1 MLIHLRLTELLY
13 LNTNIPV
20 NSRVKDRAN
29 LRRGLYFCVLYVDIK
44 NDNYSEPQKY
54 EVRISINKGCRD
66 GIYAGHGAG
75 NMQIEN
81 LINKSTDTKNTDTK
95 TINDMTAGMRVSDYI
110 KTDSSDNMSKK
121 AAVVGSSNSVDMS
134 DTIYARPQAKNEAGN
149 NDGTDM
155 AENLL
160 NDMNQTSENRRN
172 DMIVTASTTTSDDYK
187 AAKDDGYDVIVT
199 ETDKIK
205 AVLAKAGVDISIYG
219 DDLSKEQLTDITGSQ
234 TEAAMLVNQM
244 KAYDIPAT
252 DDNIKAGTD
261 AIDRA
266 KSLTNISNETK
277 AYLVRN
283 NMNPT
288 VSNVYKATY
297 SSSQVQN
304 YKQKVGI
311 TDNVKQLYDDNQY
324 GDKGAESQ
332 GKISDELFEE
342 LKPQLKQILEEVHI
356 DSSDENLNQCR
367 WLIDEDI
374 AVTPDNVLLANQ
386 IDGITAAGENVSSD
400 FYARAVTEALAM
412 GKKAADAT
420 MSQDGLTFDMAKKA
434 CDVLGE
440 ATADDIVTLESDNI
454 PVTIENLSKLI
465 AARGKDSAASQVS
478 ANKAA
483 DNQITDSREAR
494 LVTAQRKLEEAR
506 LSMTAEAN
514 LSLIKKGVSIDTEP
528 IERVVELLKQQENK
542 YYGALFGDSSV
553 EASDDRVRMYN
564 NVCDIFNQM
573 KQQPAYVLTLESADD
588 TVYELYTAG
597 KAMKQ
602 SLEAAAS
609 GYETL
614 MTSPRA
620 DMGDSISKAFQNV
633 DDILKEL
640 QIDTSESNRRAVRIL
655 AYNSTDI
662 TEDNIKQIKSV
673 DEQVQRAFSD
683 MTPAVTI
690 EMIKRGIS
698 PLDMSMSDISDTA
711 RRIKSE
717 NPDER
722 DEKFSEFL
730 WKLEKKNEIS
740 EEERDSYI
748 GIYRLISQVEQSD
761 GAVIGSL
768 VNQGADITMKN
779 LLTAVRV
786 RGKSAMD
793 YKVDDTFAGVDSV
806 SSGIK
811 IDSQIESAYH
821 TNCLRD
827 VLDTLSPEK
836 MEFVQY
842 DSWLDMT
849 PEQLRQAVYE
859 ADDDNALS
867 EQYATEQLRQFNQA
881 VSAPENVYAFL
892 EKYDVKTTA
901 VNLMAASRLMKNPS
915 ETVRNLWERG
925 DSATAR
931 ALLDE
936 TLRRFSESVKNPK
949 ELAQAQE
956 TLADT
961 AEHVMDSMIIEDRH
975 TGSIDLRQMKLLCS
989 QLRIASNMSRQENYI
1004 VPIETAD
1011 GVTGMKL
1018 RIVRGEDKKGLV
1030 DIFLE
1035 DKKCGRVAAY
1045 FEAKENSVSAMI
1057 VTDDEQTKK
1066 LFEDNI
1072 TMFEA
1077 GISDGEQRVR
1087 IDVALEHDIS
1097 AKESKM
1103 SDMKSNTESDN
1114 ETKKQLDGSESV
1126 QTTRLYHIAEQFIV
1140 NVQRVIAQDS
1150 L

>member
-1 MLIHLRLTELLY
+1 
-13 LNTNIPV
+13 
-20 NSRVKDRAN
+20 
-29 LRRGLYFCVLYVDIK
+29 
-44 NDNYSEPQKY
+44 
-54 EVRISINKGCRD
+54 
-66 GIYAGHGAG
+66 
-75 NMQIEN
+75 MQIEN

-219 DDLSKEQLTDITGSQ
+219 DDLSREQLTDITGSQ

-266 KSLTNISNETK
+266 KSITNISNETK

-311 TDNVKQLYDDNQY
+311 TDNVKQLY
-324 GDKGAESQ
+324 
-332 GKISDELFEE
+332 EE
-342 LKPQLKQILEEVHI
+342 LKPQLKQILEEAHI

-420 MSQDGLTFDMAKKA
+420 MSQDGLTFDMAREV
-434 CDVLGE
+434 CDVLSE
-440 ATADDIVTLESDNI
+440 ATAEDIVTLESDNM

-465 AARGKDSAASQVS
+465 AARGKDGAASQAS
-478 ANKAA
+478 ANKAL

-542 YYGALFGDSSV
+542 YYGALFGESSV

-573 KQQPAYVLTLESADD
+573 KQQPAYVLTLESSDD

-602 SLEAAAS
+602 SLEAAS

-640 QIDTSESNRRAVRIL
+640 QIETSESNRRAVRIL
-655 AYNSTDI
+655 AYNSTNI
-662 TEDNIKQIKSV
+662 TEENIKQIKSI

-683 MTPAVTI
+683 MTPAVTL

-711 RRIKSE
+711 RQIKSE
-717 NPDER
+717 NHDER

-806 SSGIK
+806 SRGIK
-811 IDSQIESAYH
+811 IDSQIESAYQA
-821 TNCLRD
+821 NCLRD

-836 MEFVQY
+836 MEFVQD
-842 DSWLDMT
+842 DSWLEMT

-859 ADDDNALS
+859 ADEDNTLS

-881 VSAPENVYAFL
+881 VSVPENVYAFL

-915 ETVRNLWERG
+915 EAVRNLWERG

-961 AEHVMDSMIIEDRH
+961 AEHVMDSMIIEDRR
-975 TGSIDLRQMKLLCS
+975 TGSLDIRQMKLLCS

-1057 VTDDEQTKK
+1057 VTDEEQTKK

-1114 ETKKQLDGSESV
+1114 ETKKQLDGGESV

>member
-1 MLIHLRLTELLY
+1 MSIYNKKITIQNNPLT
-13 LNTNIPV
+13 
-20 NSRVKDRAN
+20 
-29 LRRGLYFCVLYVDIK
+29 
-44 NDNYSEPQKY
+44 Y
-54 EVRISINKGCRD
+54 EKKISINKGCRD

-219 DDLSKEQLTDITGSQ
+219 DDLSREQLTDITGSQ

-266 KSLTNISNETK
+266 KSITNISNETK

-311 TDNVKQLYDDNQY
+311 TDNVKQLY
-324 GDKGAESQ
+324 
-332 GKISDELFEE
+332 EE
-342 LKPQLKQILEEVHI
+342 LKPQLKQILEEAHI

-420 MSQDGLTFDMAKKA
+420 MSQDGLTFDMAREV
-434 CDVLGE
+434 CDVLSE
-440 ATADDIVTLESDNI
+440 ATAEDIVTLESDNM

-465 AARGKDSAASQVS
+465 AARGKDGAASQAS
-478 ANKAA
+478 ANKAL

-542 YYGALFGDSSV
+542 YYGALFGESSV

-573 KQQPAYVLTLESADD
+573 KQQPAYVLTLESSDD

-602 SLEAAAS
+602 SLEAAS

-640 QIDTSESNRRAVRIL
+640 QIETSESNRRAVRIL
-655 AYNSTDI
+655 AYNSTNI
-662 TEDNIKQIKSV
+662 TEENIKQIKSI

-683 MTPAVTI
+683 MTPAVTL

-711 RRIKSE
+711 RQIKSE
-717 NPDER
+717 NHDER

-859 ADDDNALS
+859 ADEDNALS

-881 VSAPENVYAFL
+881 VSVPENVYAFL

-915 ETVRNLWERG
+915 EAVRNLWERG

-975 TGSIDLRQMKLLCS
+975 IGSIDLRQMKLLCS

-1018 RIVRGEDKKGLV
+1018 SIVRGEDKKGMV

>member
-1 MLIHLRLTELLY
+1 
-13 LNTNIPV
+13 
-20 NSRVKDRAN
+20 
-29 LRRGLYFCVLYVDIK
+29 
-44 NDNYSEPQKY
+44 
-54 EVRISINKGCRD
+54 
-66 GIYAGHGAG
+66 
-75 NMQIEN
+75 MQIEN
-81 LINKSTDTKNTDTK
+81 LINKSTDMKNTDTK

-134 DTIYARPQAKNEAGN
+134 DTIYARPQEKNKAGTK
-149 NDGTDM
+149 DGTDI

-160 NDMNQTSENRRN
+160 SDMNQTSENRRN

-234 TEAAMLVNQM
+234 AEAAMLVNQM

-261 AIDRA
+261 AINMA

-283 NMNPT
+283 NMKPT

-304 YKQKVGI
+304 YKQNVGI

-324 GDKGAESQ
+324 GDKGTESQ

-342 LKPQLKQILEEVHI
+342 LKPQLKQILEEAHI
-356 DSSDENLNQCR
+356 DRSDENLNQCR

-412 GKKAADAT
+412 GKNAADAT
-420 MSQDGLTFDMAKKA
+420 MSQDGLTFDMAREA

-440 ATADDIVTLESDNI
+440 ATAEDIVTLESDNM

-465 AARGKDSAASQVS
+465 AERGKDGAVS
-478 ANKAA
+478 KALSDKA
-483 DNQITDSREAR
+483 TDNQITDSREAR

-506 LSMTAEAN
+506 LAMTAEAN

-542 YYGALFGDSSV
+542 YYGALFGESSV

-564 NVCDIFNQM
+564 NVCDIFDQM
-573 KQQPAYVLTLESADD
+573 KLQPAYVLTPESGDD

-602 SLEAAAS
+602 SLEAAAA

-614 MTSPRA
+614 MTAPRA

-662 TEDNIKQIKSV
+662 TENNIKQIKSV
-673 DEQVQRAFSD
+673 DEQVQRALND
-683 MTPAVTI
+683 MTPAVTL

-711 RRIKSE
+711 RQIKSE

-779 LLTAVRV
+779 LLTAVRT
-786 RGKSAMD
+786 RGKCAMD
-793 YKVDDTFAGVDSV
+793 YKVDDSFAGVEGV
-806 SSGIK
+806 SKGAR
-811 IDSQIESAYH
+811 IDEQIESAYH

-836 MEFVQY
+836 MEFVQD
-842 DSWLDMT
+842 DSWLEMT
-849 PEQLRQAVYE
+849 PEQLKQAVYE
-859 ADDDNALS
+859 AEEDNALS

-881 VSAPENVYAFL
+881 VSEPESVYAFL

-915 ETVRNLWERG
+915 EAVRNLWERG
-925 DSATAR
+925 ESATAR

-975 TGSIDLRQMKLLCS
+975 TGSIDIRQMKLLCG

-1018 RIVRGEDKKGLV
+1018 SIVRGEDKKGLV

-1035 DKKCGRVAAY
+1035 DKKYGRVAAY
-1045 FEAKENSVSAMI
+1045 FEAKENSVAAMI

-1077 GISDGEQRVR
+1077 GISDGEQSVR
-1087 IDVALEHDIS
+1087 INVALEHDIS
-1097 AKESKM
+1097 AKEPKM
-1103 SDMKSNTESDN
+1103 SYMKSNTESGN
-1114 ETKKQLDGSESV
+1114 ASEKQPDGSEGV

-1140 NVQRVIAQDS
+1140 NARRVLGQDS

>member
-1 MLIHLRLTELLY
+1 
-13 LNTNIPV
+13 
-20 NSRVKDRAN
+20 
-29 LRRGLYFCVLYVDIK
+29 
-44 NDNYSEPQKY
+44 
-54 EVRISINKGCRD
+54 
-66 GIYAGHGAG
+66 
-75 NMQIEN
+75 MQIEN

-95 TINDMTAGMRVSDYI
+95 TIHDMTAGMRVSDYI
-110 KTDSSDNMSKK
+110 KTDSSDTMSKK

-219 DDLSKEQLTDITGSQ
+219 DDLSREQLTDITGSQ
-234 TEAAMLVNQM
+234 AEAAMLVNQM
-244 KAYDIPAT
+244 KAYDIPVT
-252 DDNIKAGTD
+252 DENIKTGTD
-261 AIDRA
+261 AIDMAR
-266 KSLTNISNETK
+266 SLTNISNETK

-342 LKPQLKQILEEVHI
+342 LKPQLKQILEEAHI

-420 MSQDGLTFDMAKKA
+420 MSQDGLTFDMAREV

-440 ATADDIVTLESDNI
+440 ATADDIVTLESDNM

-465 AARGKDSAASQVS
+465 AARGKDSAATQAS
-478 ANKAA
+478 ANKVV

-542 YYGALFGDSSV
+542 YYGALFGESSV

-602 SLEAAAS
+602 SLEAAS

-655 AYNSTDI
+655 AYNSTNI
-662 TEDNIKQIKSV
+662 TEENIKQIKSV

-683 MTPAVTI
+683 MTPAVTL

-779 LLTAVRV
+779 LLTAVRT
-786 RGKSAMD
+786 RGKSTMD
-793 YKVDDTFAGVDSV
+793 YKVDDTFAGVEGV
-806 SSGIK
+806 SKGAR
-811 IDSQIESAYH
+811 IDEQIESAYH

-836 MEFVQY
+836 MEFVQD
-842 DSWLDMT
+842 DSWLEMT

-859 ADDDNALS
+859 ADEDNTLS

-881 VSAPENVYAFL
+881 VSVPENVYAFL

-915 ETVRNLWERG
+915 EAVRNLWERG
-925 DSATAR
+925 ESATAR

-1018 RIVRGEDKKGLV
+1018 SIVRGEDKKGLV

-1035 DKKCGRVAAY
+1035 DKKCGRVAAF

-1097 AKESKM
+1097 AKEPM
-1103 SDMKSNTESDN
+1103 ASDTKSATES
-1114 ETKKQLDGSESV
+1114 EKQPDGSERV

-1140 NVQRVIAQDS
+1140 NVQRMLAQDS

>member
-1 MLIHLRLTELLY
+1 
-13 LNTNIPV
+13 
-20 NSRVKDRAN
+20 
-29 LRRGLYFCVLYVDIK
+29 
-44 NDNYSEPQKY
+44 
-54 EVRISINKGCRD
+54 
-66 GIYAGHGAG
+66 
-75 NMQIEN
+75 MQIEN

-288 VSNVYKATY
+288 ISNVYKATY

-324 GDKGAESQ
+324 GDKGAGSQ

-342 LKPQLKQILEEVHI
+342 LKPQLKQILDDAHI

-412 GKKAADAT
+412 GKKATEAT

-440 ATADDIVTLESDNI
+440 ATAEDIVTLESDNI

-465 AARGKDSAASQVS
+465 AARGKDSAASQAS
-478 ANKAA
+478 ANKAL
-483 DNQITDSREAR
+483 DNQITDSWKAR

-528 IERVVELLKQQENK
+528 IERVVEMLKQQENK
-542 YYGALFGDSSV
+542 YYGALFGESSV
-553 EASDDRVRMYN
+553 EASDDRVCMYN

-573 KQQPAYVLTLESADD
+573 KQQPAYVLTMESADD

-662 TEDNIKQIKSV
+662 TEGNIKQIKSV

-698 PLDMSMSDISDTA
+698 PLDMSMSDISETA

-717 NPDER
+717 NPDEK

-730 WKLEKKNEIS
+730 WKLERKNEIS

-806 SSGIK
+806 SRGIK

-836 MEFVQY
+836 MEFVKY

-859 ADDDNALS
+859 ANEDSALS

-901 VNLMAASRLMKNPS
+901 ENLMAASRLMKNPS
-915 ETVRNLWERG
+915 ESVRNLWERG

-975 TGSIDLRQMKLLCS
+975 TGSIDIRQMKLLCS

-1018 RIVRGEDKKGLV
+1018 SIVRGEDKKGLV

-1035 DKKCGRVAAY
+1035 DKKCGRIAAY

-1103 SDMKSNTESDN
+1103 SDN
-1114 ETKKQLDGSESV
+1114 ETEKQLDGRESV

>member
-1 MLIHLRLTELLY
+1 
-13 LNTNIPV
+13 
-20 NSRVKDRAN
+20 
-29 LRRGLYFCVLYVDIK
+29 
-44 NDNYSEPQKY
+44 
-54 EVRISINKGCRD
+54 
-66 GIYAGHGAG
+66 
-75 NMQIEN
+75 MQIEN

-219 DDLSKEQLTDITGSQ
+219 DDLSREQLTDITGSQ

-324 GDKGAESQ
+324 GDKGAGSR

-342 LKPQLKQILEEVHI
+342 LKPQLKQILEEAHI

-386 IDGITAAGENVSSD
+386 VDCINAAGENVSSD

-412 GKKAADAT
+412 GKKATEAT

-465 AARGKDSAASQVS
+465 AARGKDSAAS
-478 ANKAA
+478 KALSDKA
-483 DNQITDSREAR
+483 TDNQITDSREAR

-542 YYGALFGDSSV
+542 YYGALFGESSV

-573 KQQPAYVLTLESADD
+573 KQQPAYVLTLESAND

-698 PLDMSMSDISDTA
+698 PLDMSMSDISETA

-806 SSGIK
+806 SRGIK

-859 ADDDNALS
+859 ANEDNALS

-881 VSAPENVYAFL
+881 VSVPENVYAFL

-915 ETVRNLWERG
+915 EAVRNLWERG

-975 TGSIDLRQMKLLCS
+975 TGSIDIRQMKLLCS

-1018 RIVRGEDKKGLV
+1018 RIVRGEDKRGLV

>member
-1 MLIHLRLTELLY
+1 MSIY
-13 LNTNIPV
+13 
-20 NSRVKDRAN
+20 K
-29 LRRGLYFCVLYVDIK
+29 K
-44 NDNYSEPQKY
+44 DNYLGPQKY

-149 NDGTDM
+149 KDGTDM

-219 DDLSKEQLTDITGSQ
+219 DDLSREQLTDITGSQ

-261 AIDRA
+261 AIDQA

-288 VSNVYKATY
+288 ISNVYKATY

-311 TDNVKQLYDDNQY
+311 TDNVKQLY
-324 GDKGAESQ
+324 
-332 GKISDELFEE
+332 EE
-342 LKPQLKQILEEVHI
+342 LKPQLKQILEEAHI

-440 ATADDIVTLESDNI
+440 ATAEDIVTLESDNM

-465 AARGKDSAASQVS
+465 AVRGKDSAASQGS
-478 ANKAA
+478 ANKAL

-542 YYGALFGDSSV
+542 YYGALFGESSV

-573 KQQPAYVLTLESADD
+573 KQQPAYVLTLESSDD

-602 SLEAAAS
+602 SLEAAS

-655 AYNSTDI
+655 AYNSTNI
-662 TEDNIKQIKSV
+662 TEENIKQIKSV

-683 MTPAVTI
+683 MTPAVTL

-711 RRIKSE
+711 RQIKSE
-717 NPDER
+717 NHDER

-806 SSGIK
+806 SRGIK

-836 MEFVQY
+836 MEFVQN
-842 DSWLDMT
+842 DNWLEMT

-859 ADDDNALS
+859 ADEDNTLS
-867 EQYATEQLRQFNQA
+867 EQYATEQLKKFNQA
-881 VSAPENVYAFL
+881 VSVPENVYAFL

-915 ETVRNLWERG
+915 EAVRNLWERG

-975 TGSIDLRQMKLLCS
+975 TGSIDIRQMKLLCS

-1097 AKESKM
+1097 AKEPM
-1103 SDMKSNTESDN
+1103 ASDTKSATES
-1114 ETKKQLDGSESV
+1114 EKQPDGSESV

>member
-1 MLIHLRLTELLY
+1 MD
-13 LNTNIPV
+13 
-20 NSRVKDRAN
+20 K
-29 LRRGLYFCVLYVDIK
+29 
-44 NDNYSEPQKY
+44 KY
-54 EVRISINKGCRD
+54 EVRISINKDCRD

-219 DDLSKEQLTDITGSQ
+219 DDLSREQLTDITGSQ

-297 SSSQVQN
+297 SSCQVQN

-324 GDKGAESQ
+324 GDKGAGSQ
-332 GKISDELFEE
+332 GKISDELFDE
-342 LKPQLKQILEEVHI
+342 LKPQLKQILEEAHI

-386 IDGITAAGENVSSD
+386 IDGITAAGENGGSD

-420 MSQDGLTFDMAKKA
+420 MSQDGLTFDMAREV

-465 AARGKDSAASQVS
+465 AARGKDSAASQAS

-542 YYGALFGDSSV
+542 YYGALFGESSV

-614 MTSPRA
+614 MTLPRA

-698 PLDMSMSDISDTA
+698 PLDMSMSDISETA

-859 ADDDNALS
+859 ANEDSALS

-881 VSAPENVYAFL
+881 VSEPENVYAFL

-915 ETVRNLWERG
+915 EAVRNLWERG

-975 TGSIDLRQMKLLCS
+975 TGSIDIRQMKLLCS

-1097 AKESKM
+1097 AKEPM
-1103 SDMKSNTESDN
+1103 ASDTKSATES
-1114 ETKKQLDGSESV
+1114 EKQPDGSESV

>member
-1 MLIHLRLTELLY
+1 
-13 LNTNIPV
+13 
-20 NSRVKDRAN
+20 
-29 LRRGLYFCVLYVDIK
+29 
-44 NDNYSEPQKY
+44 
-54 EVRISINKGCRD
+54 
-66 GIYAGHGAG
+66 
-75 NMQIEN
+75 MQIEN

-149 NDGTDM
+149 KDGTDM

-172 DMIVTASTTTSDDYK
+172 DMIVTASTTTSNDYK

-219 DDLSKEQLTDITGSQ
+219 DDLSREQLTDITGSQ

-252 DDNIKAGTD
+252 DDNIKAGID

-324 GDKGAESQ
+324 GDKGAGSQ

-342 LKPQLKQILEEVHI
+342 LKPQLKQILDEAHI

-412 GKKAADAT
+412 GKKATEAT

-440 ATADDIVTLESDNI
+440 ATAEDIVTLESDNI

-465 AARGKDSAASQVS
+465 AARGKDSAASQAS
-478 ANKAA
+478 ANKAL
-483 DNQITDSREAR
+483 DNQITDSRDAR

-528 IERVVELLKQQENK
+528 IERVVELLRQQENK
-542 YYGALFGDSSV
+542 YYGALFGESSV

-662 TEDNIKQIKSV
+662 TEGNIKQIKSV
-673 DEQVQRAFSD
+673 DEQVQRALND

-698 PLDMSMSDISDTA
+698 PLDMSMSDISETA

-859 ADDDNALS
+859 ANEDSALS

-901 VNLMAASRLMKNPS
+901 ENLMAASRLMKNPS
-915 ETVRNLWERG
+915 EAVRNLWERG

-1018 RIVRGEDKKGLV
+1018 SIVRGEDKKGLV

-1103 SDMKSNTESDN
+1103 SDN
-1114 ETKKQLDGSESV
+1114 ETEKQLDGSESV

>member
-1 MLIHLRLTELLY
+1 
-13 LNTNIPV
+13 
-20 NSRVKDRAN
+20 
-29 LRRGLYFCVLYVDIK
+29 
-44 NDNYSEPQKY
+44 
-54 EVRISINKGCRD
+54 
-66 GIYAGHGAG
+66 
-75 NMQIEN
+75 MQIEN

-134 DTIYARPQAKNEAGN
+134 DTTYARPQAKNEAGN

-219 DDLSKEQLTDITGSQ
+219 DKLSREQLTDITGSQ

-244 KAYDIPAT
+244 KAYDIPVT
-252 DDNIKAGTD
+252 DENIKAGTD

-277 AYLVRN
+277 VYLVRN

-311 TDNVKQLYDDNQY
+311 TDNVKQLFDDNQY
-324 GDKGAESQ
+324 GDKGAGSQ

-342 LKPQLKQILEEVHI
+342 LKPQLKQILEEAHI

-440 ATADDIVTLESDNI
+440 ATAEDIVTLESDNM

-465 AARGKDSAASQVS
+465 AARGKDSAASQGS
-478 ANKAA
+478 ANKAL

-542 YYGALFGDSSV
+542 YYGALFGESSV
-553 EASDDRVRMYN
+553 EASDDRVHMYN

-673 DEQVQRAFSD
+673 DEQVQRALND

-698 PLDMSMSDISDTA
+698 PLDMSMSDISETA

-779 LLTAVRV
+779 LLTAVRT
-786 RGKSAMD
+786 RGKSTMD
-793 YKVDDTFAGVDSV
+793 YKVDDTFAGVEGV
-806 SSGIK
+806 SKGAR
-811 IDSQIESAYH
+811 IDEQIESAYH

-836 MEFVQY
+836 MEFVQN

-859 ADDDNALS
+859 ANEDSALS

-881 VSAPENVYAFL
+881 VSEPENVYAFL

-901 VNLMAASRLMKNPS
+901 ENLMAASRLMKNPS
-915 ETVRNLWERG
+915 EAVRNLWERG

-931 ALLDE
+931 AFLDE

-961 AEHVMDSMIIEDRH
+961 AEHVMDSMIIEDRR
-975 TGSIDLRQMKLLCS
+975 TGSLDIRQMKLLCS

-1018 RIVRGEDKKGLV
+1018 SIVRGEDKKGLV

-1097 AKESKM
+1097 AKEPM
-1103 SDMKSNTESDN
+1103 ASDTKSATES
-1114 ETKKQLDGSESV
+1114 EKQPDGSESV

-1140 NVQRVIAQDS
+1140 NVQRVIAQDN

>member
-1 MLIHLRLTELLY
+1 MSIYSKKITIQNHPLTYE
-13 LNTNIPV
+13 
-20 NSRVKDRAN
+20 
-29 LRRGLYFCVLYVDIK
+29 
-44 NDNYSEPQKY
+44 QK
-54 EVRISINKGCRD
+54 ISINKGCRD

-149 NDGTDM
+149 NDGADM

-219 DDLSKEQLTDITGSQ
+219 DDLSREQLTDITGSQ

-266 KSLTNISNETK
+266 KSITNISNETK

-324 GDKGAESQ
+324 GDKGAGSQ
-332 GKISDELFEE
+332 GKISDELFDE
-342 LKPQLKQILEEVHI
+342 LKPQLKQILEEAHI

-412 GKKAADAT
+412 GKKATDAT

-465 AARGKDSAASQVS
+465 AARGKDSAASQAS

-698 PLDMSMSDISDTA
+698 PLDMSMSDISETA

-806 SSGIK
+806 SRGIK

-859 ADDDNALS
+859 ANEDNALS

-881 VSAPENVYAFL
+881 VSVPENVYAFL

-915 ETVRNLWERG
+915 EAVRNLWERG

-1097 AKESKM
+1097 AKESM
-1103 SDMKSNTESDN
+1103 VLGNES
-1114 ETKKQLDGSESV
+1114 EKQPDGSESV

>member
-1 MLIHLRLTELLY
+1 
-13 LNTNIPV
+13 
-20 NSRVKDRAN
+20 
-29 LRRGLYFCVLYVDIK
+29 
-44 NDNYSEPQKY
+44 
-54 EVRISINKGCRD
+54 
-66 GIYAGHGAG
+66 
-75 NMQIEN
+75 MQIEN

-288 VSNVYKATY
+288 ISNVYKATY

-324 GDKGAESQ
+324 GDKGAGSQ

-342 LKPQLKQILEEVHI
+342 LKPQLKQILEEAHI
-356 DSSDENLNQCR
+356 DSSDENLNQCK

-386 IDGITAAGENVSSD
+386 VDCINAAEENVSSD

-465 AARGKDSAASQVS
+465 AARGKDSAASQAS

-542 YYGALFGDSSV
+542 YYGALFGESSV

-806 SSGIK
+806 SRGIK

-836 MEFVQY
+836 MEFVKY

-859 ADDDNALS
+859 ADEDNALS

-881 VSAPENVYAFL
+881 VSVPENVYAFL

-915 ETVRNLWERG
+915 EAVRNLWERG

-949 ELAQAQE
+949 EHAQAQE

-975 TGSIDLRQMKLLCS
+975 TGSIDIRQMKLLCS

-1011 GVTGMKL
+1011 GVTGMNL

-1035 DKKCGRVAAY
+1035 DKKCGRVAAF

-1114 ETKKQLDGSESV
+1114 ETKKQLEGSESV

>member
-1 MLIHLRLTELLY
+1 MSIY
-13 LNTNIPV
+13 
-20 NSRVKDRAN
+20 K
-29 LRRGLYFCVLYVDIK
+29 K
-44 NDNYSEPQKY
+44 DNYSGPQKY
-54 EVRISINKGCRD
+54 EVRISINKDCRD

-219 DDLSKEQLTDITGSQ
+219 DDLSREQLTDITGSQ

-252 DDNIKAGTD
+252 DDNIKAGID
-261 AIDRA
+261 AIDQA

-324 GDKGAESQ
+324 GDKGAGSQ

-342 LKPQLKQILEEVHI
+342 LKPQLKQILEEAHI

-412 GKKAADAT
+412 GKKATDAT

-465 AARGKDSAASQVS
+465 AARGKDSAASQGS
-478 ANKAA
+478 ANKAV

-514 LSLIKKGVSIDTEP
+514 LSLIKKGVLIDTEP

-542 YYGALFGDSSV
+542 YYGALFGESSV
-553 EASDDRVRMYN
+553 EASDDRVCMYN

-640 QIDTSESNRRAVRIL
+640 QLDTSESNRRAVRIL

-673 DEQVQRAFSD
+673 DEQVQRALND

-698 PLDMSMSDISDTA
+698 PLDMSMSDISETA

-806 SSGIK
+806 SRGIK

-859 ADDDNALS
+859 ANEDSALS

-881 VSAPENVYAFL
+881 VSEPENVYAFL

-915 ETVRNLWERG
+915 EAVRNLWERG
-925 DSATAR
+925 ESATAR

-1018 RIVRGEDKKGLV
+1018 SIVRGEDKKGLV

-1035 DKKCGRVAAY
+1035 EKKCGRVAAY

-1103 SDMKSNTESDN
+1103 SDN

>member
-1 MLIHLRLTELLY
+1 MSIYSKKITIQNHPLTYE
-13 LNTNIPV
+13 
-20 NSRVKDRAN
+20 
-29 LRRGLYFCVLYVDIK
+29 
-44 NDNYSEPQKY
+44 QK
-54 EVRISINKGCRD
+54 ISINKGCRD

-149 NDGTDM
+149 NDDTDM

-915 ETVRNLWERG
+915 EAVRNLWERG

-1018 RIVRGEDKKGLV
+1018 RIVRGEDKRGLV

>member
-1 MLIHLRLTELLY
+1 
-13 LNTNIPV
+13 
-20 NSRVKDRAN
+20 
-29 LRRGLYFCVLYVDIK
+29 
-44 NDNYSEPQKY
+44 
-54 EVRISINKGCRD
+54 
-66 GIYAGHGAG
+66 
-75 NMQIEN
+75 MQIEN

-219 DDLSKEQLTDITGSQ
+219 DDLSREQLTDITGSQ

-324 GDKGAESQ
+324 GDKGAGSQ

-412 GKKAADAT
+412 GKKATDAT

-440 ATADDIVTLESDNI
+440 ATADDIVILESDNI

-465 AARGKDSAASQVS
+465 AARGKDSAASQAS

-506 LSMTAEAN
+506 LSMTAEVN

-662 TEDNIKQIKSV
+662 TEENIKQIKSV

-698 PLDMSMSDISDTA
+698 PLDMSMSDISETA

-806 SSGIK
+806 SRGIK

-859 ADDDNALS
+859 ANEDNALS

-915 ETVRNLWERG
+915 EAVRNLWERG

-1018 RIVRGEDKKGLV
+1018 RIVRGEDKRGLV

-1140 NVQRVIAQDS
+1140 NAQRVIAQDS

>member
-1 MLIHLRLTELLY
+1 
-13 LNTNIPV
+13 
-20 NSRVKDRAN
+20 
-29 LRRGLYFCVLYVDIK
+29 
-44 NDNYSEPQKY
+44 
-54 EVRISINKGCRD
+54 
-66 GIYAGHGAG
+66 
-75 NMQIEN
+75 MQIEN

-219 DDLSKEQLTDITGSQ
+219 DDLSREQLTDITGSQ

-266 KSLTNISNETK
+266 KSITNISNETK

-311 TDNVKQLYDDNQY
+311 TDNVKQLY
-324 GDKGAESQ
+324 
-332 GKISDELFEE
+332 EE
-342 LKPQLKQILEEVHI
+342 LKPQLKQILEEAHI

-420 MSQDGLTFDMAKKA
+420 MSQDGLTFDMAREV
-434 CDVLGE
+434 CDVLSE
-440 ATADDIVTLESDNI
+440 ATAEDIVTLESDNM

-465 AARGKDSAASQVS
+465 AARGKDGAASQAS
-478 ANKAA
+478 ANKAL

-542 YYGALFGDSSV
+542 YYGALFGESSV

-573 KQQPAYVLTLESADD
+573 KQQPAYVLTLESSDD

-602 SLEAAAS
+602 SLEAAS

-640 QIDTSESNRRAVRIL
+640 QIETSESNRRAVRIL
-655 AYNSTDI
+655 AYNSTNI
-662 TEDNIKQIKSV
+662 TEENIKQIKSI

-683 MTPAVTI
+683 MTPAVTL

-711 RRIKSE
+711 RQIKSE
-717 NPDER
+717 NHDER

-806 SSGIK
+806 SRGIK
-811 IDSQIESAYH
+811 IDSQIESAYQA
-821 TNCLRD
+821 NCLRD

-836 MEFVQY
+836 MEFVQD
-842 DSWLDMT
+842 DSWLEMT

-859 ADDDNALS
+859 ADEDNTLS

-881 VSAPENVYAFL
+881 VSVPENVYAFL

-915 ETVRNLWERG
+915 EAVRNLWERG

-1018 RIVRGEDKKGLV
+1018 SIVRGEDKKGMV

>member
-1 MLIHLRLTELLY
+1 MD
-13 LNTNIPV
+13 
-20 NSRVKDRAN
+20 K
-29 LRRGLYFCVLYVDIK
+29 
-44 NDNYSEPQKY
+44 KY

-219 DDLSKEQLTDITGSQ
+219 DDLSRQQLTDITGSQ

-324 GDKGAESQ
+324 GDKGAGSQ
-332 GKISDELFEE
+332 GKISDELFDE
-342 LKPQLKQILEEVHI
+342 LKPQLKQILEEAHI

-386 IDGITAAGENVSSD
+386 VDCINAAGENVSSD

-412 GKKAADAT
+412 GKKATDAT
-420 MSQDGLTFDMAKKA
+420 MSQDGLIFDMAKKA

-465 AARGKDSAASQVS
+465 AARGKDSAASQGS
-478 ANKAA
+478 ANKAL

-542 YYGALFGDSSV
+542 YYGALFGESSV

-633 DDILKEL
+633 DDILNEL

-698 PLDMSMSDISDTA
+698 PLDMSMSDISETA

-806 SSGIK
+806 SRGIK

-859 ADDDNALS
+859 ADEDNALS

-915 ETVRNLWERG
+915 EAVRNLWERG

-1018 RIVRGEDKKGLV
+1018 RIVRGEDKRGLV

-1045 FEAKENSVSAMI
+1045 FEAKVNSVSAMI

-1140 NVQRVIAQDS
+1140 NAQRVIAQDS

>member
-1 MLIHLRLTELLY
+1 
-13 LNTNIPV
+13 
-20 NSRVKDRAN
+20 
-29 LRRGLYFCVLYVDIK
+29 
-44 NDNYSEPQKY
+44 
-54 EVRISINKGCRD
+54 
-66 GIYAGHGAG
+66 
-75 NMQIEN
+75 MQIEN

-219 DDLSKEQLTDITGSQ
+219 DDLSREQLTDITGSQ

-266 KSLTNISNETK
+266 KSITNISNETK

-311 TDNVKQLYDDNQY
+311 TDNVKQLY
-324 GDKGAESQ
+324 
-332 GKISDELFEE
+332 EE
-342 LKPQLKQILEEVHI
+342 LKPQLKQILEEAHI

-420 MSQDGLTFDMAKKA
+420 MSQDGLTFDMAREV
-434 CDVLGE
+434 CDVLSE
-440 ATADDIVTLESDNI
+440 ATAEDIVTLESDNM

-465 AARGKDSAASQVS
+465 AARGKDGAASQAS
-478 ANKAA
+478 ANKAL

-542 YYGALFGDSSV
+542 YYGALFGESSV
-553 EASDDRVRMYN
+553 EASDDRIRMYN

-573 KQQPAYVLTLESADD
+573 KQQPAYVLTLESSDD

-602 SLEAAAS
+602 SLEAAS

-640 QIDTSESNRRAVRIL
+640 QIETSESNRRAVRIL
-655 AYNSTDI
+655 AYNSTNI
-662 TEDNIKQIKSV
+662 TEENIKQIKSI

-683 MTPAVTI
+683 MTPAVTL

-711 RRIKSE
+711 RQIKSE
-717 NPDER
+717 NHDER

-806 SSGIK
+806 SRGIK
-811 IDSQIESAYH
+811 IDSQIESAYQA
-821 TNCLRD
+821 NCLRD

-836 MEFVQY
+836 MEFVQD
-842 DSWLDMT
+842 DSWLEMT

-859 ADDDNALS
+859 ADEDNTLS

-881 VSAPENVYAFL
+881 VSVPENVYAFL

-915 ETVRNLWERG
+915 EAVRNLWERG

-975 TGSIDLRQMKLLCS
+975 TGSIDIRQMKLLCS

>member
-1 MLIHLRLTELLY
+1 
-13 LNTNIPV
+13 
-20 NSRVKDRAN
+20 
-29 LRRGLYFCVLYVDIK
+29 
-44 NDNYSEPQKY
+44 
-54 EVRISINKGCRD
+54 
-66 GIYAGHGAG
+66 
-75 NMQIEN
+75 MQIEN

-187 AAKDDGYDVIVT
+187 ATKDDGYDVIVT

-288 VSNVYKATY
+288 ISNVYKATY

-324 GDKGAESQ
+324 GDKGAGSQ

-342 LKPQLKQILEEVHI
+342 LKPQLKQILDEAHI

-412 GKKAADAT
+412 GKKATDAT

-465 AARGKDSAASQVS
+465 AARGKDSAASQGS
-478 ANKAA
+478 ANKAV

-542 YYGALFGDSSV
+542 YYGALFGESSV

-806 SSGIK
+806 SRGIK

-859 ADDDNALS
+859 ADEDNALS

-915 ETVRNLWERG
+915 EAVRNLWERG

-1018 RIVRGEDKKGLV
+1018 RIVRGEDKRGLV

-1140 NVQRVIAQDS
+1140 NAQRVIAQDS

>member
-1 MLIHLRLTELLY
+1 
-13 LNTNIPV
+13 
-20 NSRVKDRAN
+20 
-29 LRRGLYFCVLYVDIK
+29 
-44 NDNYSEPQKY
+44 
-54 EVRISINKGCRD
+54 
-66 GIYAGHGAG
+66 
-75 NMQIEN
+75 MQIEN
-81 LINKSTDTKNTDTK
+81 LINKSTDTKNRDTK

-160 NDMNQTSENRRN
+160 NDMNQTLENRRN
-172 DMIVTASTTTSDDYK
+172 DMIVTASTTTCDDYK

-219 DDLSKEQLTDITGSQ
+219 DDLSRQQLTDITGSQ

-266 KSLTNISNETK
+266 KSITNISNETK

-324 GDKGAESQ
+324 GDKGAGSQ

-342 LKPQLKQILEEVHI
+342 LKPQLKQILEEAHI

-440 ATADDIVTLESDNI
+440 ATAEDIVTLESDNM

-465 AARGKDSAASQVS
+465 AVRDKDSAASQAS

-542 YYGALFGDSSV
+542 YYGALFGESSV

-620 DMGDSISKAFQNV
+620 DMGDSMSKAFQNV

-662 TEDNIKQIKSV
+662 TEENIKQIKSV

-859 ADDDNALS
+859 ANEDNALS
-867 EQYATEQLRQFNQA
+867 EQYATEQLRQFNHA

-915 ETVRNLWERG
+915 EAVRNLWERG

-975 TGSIDLRQMKLLCS
+975 TGSIDIRQMKLLCS

-1057 VTDDEQTKK
+1057 VTDDEQTKR

-1103 SDMKSNTESDN
+1103 SDN
-1114 ETKKQLDGSESV
+1114 ETKKLLDGSESV

>member
-1 MLIHLRLTELLY
+1 MD
-13 LNTNIPV
+13 
-20 NSRVKDRAN
+20 K
-29 LRRGLYFCVLYVDIK
+29 
-44 NDNYSEPQKY
+44 KY

-219 DDLSKEQLTDITGSQ
+219 DDLSREQLTDITGSQ

-324 GDKGAESQ
+324 GDKGAGSQ

-342 LKPQLKQILEEVHI
+342 LKPQLKQILEEAHI

-440 ATADDIVTLESDNI
+440 ATAEDIVTLESDNM

-465 AARGKDSAASQVS
+465 AVRDKDSAASQAS

-542 YYGALFGDSSV
+542 YYGALFGESSV

-620 DMGDSISKAFQNV
+620 DMGDSMSKAFQNV

-662 TEDNIKQIKSV
+662 TEENIKQIKSV

-859 ADDDNALS
+859 ANEDNALS
-867 EQYATEQLRQFNQA
+867 EQYATEQLRQFNHA

-915 ETVRNLWERG
+915 EAVRNLWERG

-975 TGSIDLRQMKLLCS
+975 TGSIDIRQMKLLCS

-1057 VTDDEQTKK
+1057 VTDDEQTKR

-1103 SDMKSNTESDN
+1103 SDN
-1114 ETKKQLDGSESV
+1114 ETKKLLDGSESV

>member
-1 MLIHLRLTELLY
+1 
-13 LNTNIPV
+13 
-20 NSRVKDRAN
+20 
-29 LRRGLYFCVLYVDIK
+29 
-44 NDNYSEPQKY
+44 
-54 EVRISINKGCRD
+54 
-66 GIYAGHGAG
+66 
-75 NMQIEN
+75 MQIEN

-121 AAVVGSSNSVDMS
+121 AVVVGSSNSVDMS

-149 NDGTDM
+149 KDGTDM

-219 DDLSKEQLTDITGSQ
+219 DDLSRQQLTDITGSQ

-324 GDKGAESQ
+324 GDKGAGSQ

-342 LKPQLKQILEEVHI
+342 LKPQLKQILDDAHI

-386 IDGITAAGENVSSD
+386 VDCINAAEENVSSD

-412 GKKAADAT
+412 GKKATDAT

-440 ATADDIVTLESDNI
+440 ATAEDIVTLESDNM

-465 AARGKDSAASQVS
+465 AARGKDSAASQGS
-478 ANKAA
+478 ANKAL

-542 YYGALFGDSSV
+542 YYGALFGESSV

-673 DEQVQRAFSD
+673 DEQVQRALND

-698 PLDMSMSDISDTA
+698 PLDMSMSDISETA

-779 LLTAVRV
+779 LLTAVRT
-786 RGKSAMD
+786 RGKSTMD
-793 YKVDDTFAGVDSV
+793 YKVDDTFAGVEGV
-806 SSGIK
+806 SKGAR
-811 IDSQIESAYH
+811 IDEQIESAYH

-836 MEFVQY
+836 MEFVQD
-842 DSWLDMT
+842 DSWLEMT

-859 ADDDNALS
+859 ADEDNTLS

-915 ETVRNLWERG
+915 EAVRNLWERG

-936 TLRRFSESVKNPK
+936 TLRRFSESVKNPN

-975 TGSIDLRQMKLLCS
+975 TGSIDIRQMKLLCS

-1018 RIVRGEDKKGLV
+1018 SIVRGEDKKGLV

>member
-1 MLIHLRLTELLY
+1 MSIY
-13 LNTNIPV
+13 
-20 NSRVKDRAN
+20 K
-29 LRRGLYFCVLYVDIK
+29 K
-44 NDNYSEPQKY
+44 DNYSEPQKY

-149 NDGTDM
+149 KAGTDM

-219 DDLSKEQLTDITGSQ
+219 DDLSREQLTDITGSQ

-261 AIDRA
+261 AIDQA

-288 VSNVYKATY
+288 ISNVYKATY

-304 YKQKVGI
+304 YKQKVEI

-324 GDKGAESQ
+324 GDKGAGSQ

-342 LKPQLKQILEEVHI
+342 LKPQLKQILDDAHI

-386 IDGITAAGENVSSD
+386 VDSINAAGENVSSD

-412 GKKAADAT
+412 GKKATDAT

-440 ATADDIVTLESDNI
+440 ATAEDIVTLESDNI

-465 AARGKDSAASQVS
+465 AARGRDSAASQAS
-478 ANKAA
+478 ENKAA

-698 PLDMSMSDISDTA
+698 PLDMSMSDISETA

-806 SSGIK
+806 SRGIK

-859 ADDDNALS
+859 ANEDNALS

-881 VSAPENVYAFL
+881 VSVPENVYAFL

-915 ETVRNLWERG
+915 EAVRNLWKRG

-1114 ETKKQLDGSESV
+1114 ETKKQLDGGESV

>member
-1 MLIHLRLTELLY
+1 
-13 LNTNIPV
+13 
-20 NSRVKDRAN
+20 
-29 LRRGLYFCVLYVDIK
+29 
-44 NDNYSEPQKY
+44 
-54 EVRISINKGCRD
+54 
-66 GIYAGHGAG
+66 
-75 NMQIEN
+75 MQIEN

-219 DDLSKEQLTDITGSQ
+219 DDLSREQLTDITGSQ

-266 KSLTNISNETK
+266 KSITNISNETK

-311 TDNVKQLYDDNQY
+311 TDNVKQLY
-324 GDKGAESQ
+324 
-332 GKISDELFEE
+332 EE
-342 LKPQLKQILEEVHI
+342 LKPQLKQILEEAHI

-420 MSQDGLTFDMAKKA
+420 MSQDGLTFDMAREV
-434 CDVLGE
+434 CDVLSE
-440 ATADDIVTLESDNI
+440 ATAEDIVTLESDNM

-465 AARGKDSAASQVS
+465 AARGKDGAASQAS
-478 ANKAA
+478 ANKAL

-542 YYGALFGDSSV
+542 YYGALFGESSV

-573 KQQPAYVLTLESADD
+573 KQQPAYVLTLESSDD

-602 SLEAAAS
+602 SLEAAS

-640 QIDTSESNRRAVRIL
+640 QIETSESNRRAVRIL
-655 AYNSTDI
+655 AYNSTNI
-662 TEDNIKQIKSV
+662 TEENIKQIKSI

-683 MTPAVTI
+683 MTPAVTL

-711 RRIKSE
+711 RQIKSE
-717 NPDER
+717 NHDER

-806 SSGIK
+806 SRGIK
-811 IDSQIESAYH
+811 IDSQIESAYQA
-821 TNCLRD
+821 NCLRD

-836 MEFVQY
+836 MEFVQD
-842 DSWLDMT
+842 DSWLEMT

-859 ADDDNALS
+859 ADEDNTLS

-881 VSAPENVYAFL
+881 VSVPENVYAFL

-915 ETVRNLWERG
+915 EAVRNLWERG

-936 TLRRFSESVKNPK
+936 TPRRFSESVKNPK

-961 AEHVMDSMIIEDRH
+961 AEHVMDSMIIEDRR
-975 TGSIDLRQMKLLCS
+975 TGSLDIRQMKLLCS
-989 QLRIASNMSRQENYI
+989 QLKIASSMSRQENYI

-1018 RIVRGEDKKGLV
+1018 SIVRGEDKKGLV

-1072 TMFEA
+1072 TTFES
-1077 GISDGEQRVR
+1077 GISDGEQSVH

-1114 ETKKQLDGSESV
+1114 ETKKQLDGSERV

>member
-1 MLIHLRLTELLY
+1 
-13 LNTNIPV
+13 
-20 NSRVKDRAN
+20 
-29 LRRGLYFCVLYVDIK
+29 
-44 NDNYSEPQKY
+44 
-54 EVRISINKGCRD
+54 
-66 GIYAGHGAG
+66 
-75 NMQIEN
+75 MQIEN

-219 DDLSKEQLTDITGSQ
+219 DDLSRQQLTDITGSQ

-324 GDKGAESQ
+324 GDKGAGSQ

-342 LKPQLKQILEEVHI
+342 LKPQLKQILDDAHI

-386 IDGITAAGENVSSD
+386 IDGITAAGENVGSD

-412 GKKAADAT
+412 GKKATDAT

-440 ATADDIVTLESDNI
+440 ATADDIVTLESDNM

-465 AARGKDSAASQVS
+465 AARGKDSAASQAS
-478 ANKAA
+478 ANKAL

-528 IERVVELLKQQENK
+528 IERVVELLRQQENK
-542 YYGALFGDSSV
+542 YYGALFGESSV

-683 MTPAVTI
+683 MTPAVTL

-711 RRIKSE
+711 RQIKSE

-806 SSGIK
+806 SRGIK

-836 MEFVQY
+836 MEFVKY

-859 ADDDNALS
+859 ANEDSALS
-867 EQYATEQLRQFNQA
+867 EQYATEKLRQFNQA

-901 VNLMAASRLMKNPS
+901 ENLMAASRLMKNPS
-915 ETVRNLWERG
+915 EAVRNLWERG

-975 TGSIDLRQMKLLCS
+975 TGSIDIRQMKLLCS

-1018 RIVRGEDKKGLV
+1018 SIVRGEDKKGLV

-1103 SDMKSNTESDN
+1103 SDN

-1140 NVQRVIAQDS
+1140 NAQRVIAQDS

>member
-1 MLIHLRLTELLY
+1 
-13 LNTNIPV
+13 
-20 NSRVKDRAN
+20 
-29 LRRGLYFCVLYVDIK
+29 
-44 NDNYSEPQKY
+44 
-54 EVRISINKGCRD
+54 
-66 GIYAGHGAG
+66 
-75 NMQIEN
+75 MQIEN

-110 KTDSSDNMSKK
+110 KTGSGDDTSKK

-134 DTIYARPQAKNEAGN
+134 NTIYVRPQAKNEAG
-149 NDGTDM
+149 DKDSTDI

-160 NDMNQTSENRRN
+160 SDMNQTSENRRN

-187 AAKDDGYDVIVT
+187 AAKDEGYDVIVT

-205 AVLAKAGVDISIYG
+205 AVLAKAGIDISIYG

-234 TEAAMLVNQM
+234 AEAAMLVNQM

-252 DDNIKAGTD
+252 DDNIKSGTD
-261 AIDRA
+261 AINMA

-324 GDKGAESQ
+324 GDKGTESQ

-342 LKPQLKQILEEVHI
+342 LKPQLKQILAEAHI
-356 DSSDENLNQCR
+356 DGSDENLNQCR

-374 AVTPDNVLLANQ
+374 AVTPDNLLLANQ

-420 MSQDGLTFDMAKKA
+420 MLQDGLTFDMAREA

-440 ATADDIVTLESDNI
+440 VTAEDIVTLESDNM

-465 AARGKDSAASQVS
+465 AARGKDSAASQAS

-573 KQQPAYVLTLESADD
+573 KQQPAYVLTFESADD

-620 DMGDSISKAFQNV
+620 DMGDSILKAFQNV

-673 DEQVQRAFSD
+673 DEQVQRALND

-806 SSGIK
+806 SRGIK

-859 ADDDNALS
+859 ADEDNALS

-881 VSAPENVYAFL
+881 VSVPENVYAFL

-915 ETVRNLWERG
+915 EAVRNLWERG

-1035 DKKCGRVAAY
+1035 DKKCGRVAAF

-1097 AKESKM
+1097 AKEPM
-1103 SDMKSNTESDN
+1103 ASDTKSATES
-1114 ETKKQLDGSESV
+1114 EKQPDGSERV

-1140 NVQRVIAQDS
+1140 NVQRMLAQDS

>member
-1 MLIHLRLTELLY
+1 
-13 LNTNIPV
+13 
-20 NSRVKDRAN
+20 
-29 LRRGLYFCVLYVDIK
+29 
-44 NDNYSEPQKY
+44 
-54 EVRISINKGCRD
+54 
-66 GIYAGHGAG
+66 
-75 NMQIEN
+75 MQIEN

-219 DDLSKEQLTDITGSQ
+219 DDLSREQLTDITGSQ

-266 KSLTNISNETK
+266 KSITNISNETK

-311 TDNVKQLYDDNQY
+311 TDNVKQLY
-324 GDKGAESQ
+324 
-332 GKISDELFEE
+332 EE
-342 LKPQLKQILEEVHI
+342 LKPQLKQILEEAHI

-420 MSQDGLTFDMAKKA
+420 MSQDGLTFDMAREV
-434 CDVLGE
+434 CDVLSE
-440 ATADDIVTLESDNI
+440 ATAEDIVTLESDNM

-465 AARGKDSAASQVS
+465 AARGKDGAASQAS
-478 ANKAA
+478 ANKAL

-542 YYGALFGDSSV
+542 YYGALFGESSV

-573 KQQPAYVLTLESADD
+573 KQQPAYVLTLESSDD

-602 SLEAAAS
+602 SLEAAS

-640 QIDTSESNRRAVRIL
+640 QIETSESNRRAVRIL
-655 AYNSTDI
+655 AYNSTNI
-662 TEDNIKQIKSV
+662 TEENIKQIKSI

-683 MTPAVTI
+683 MTPAVTL

-711 RRIKSE
+711 RQIKSE
-717 NPDER
+717 NHDER

-806 SSGIK
+806 SRGIK
-811 IDSQIESAYH
+811 IDSQIESAYQA
-821 TNCLRD
+821 NCLRD

-836 MEFVQY
+836 MEFVQD
-842 DSWLDMT
+842 DSWLEMT

-859 ADDDNALS
+859 ADEDNTLS

-881 VSAPENVYAFL
+881 VSVPENVYAFL

-915 ETVRNLWERG
+915 EAVRNLWERG

-975 TGSIDLRQMKLLCS
+975 TGSIDIRQMKLLCS

-1103 SDMKSNTESDN
+1103 SDMKSNTEPDN
-1114 ETKKQLDGSESV
+1114 ETKKQLDGGESV

>member
-1 MLIHLRLTELLY
+1 
-13 LNTNIPV
+13 
-20 NSRVKDRAN
+20 
-29 LRRGLYFCVLYVDIK
+29 
-44 NDNYSEPQKY
+44 
-54 EVRISINKGCRD
+54 
-66 GIYAGHGAG
+66 
-75 NMQIEN
+75 MQIEN

-219 DDLSKEQLTDITGSQ
+219 DDLSREQLTDITGSQ

-266 KSLTNISNETK
+266 KSITNISNETK

-311 TDNVKQLYDDNQY
+311 TDNVKQLY
-324 GDKGAESQ
+324 
-332 GKISDELFEE
+332 EE
-342 LKPQLKQILEEVHI
+342 LKPQLKQILEEAHI

-420 MSQDGLTFDMAKKA
+420 MSQDGLTFDMAREV
-434 CDVLGE
+434 CDVLSE
-440 ATADDIVTLESDNI
+440 ATAEDIVTLESDNM

-465 AARGKDSAASQVS
+465 AARGRDGAASQAS
-478 ANKAA
+478 ANKAL

-542 YYGALFGDSSV
+542 YYGALFGESSV

-573 KQQPAYVLTLESADD
+573 KQQPAYVLTLESSDD

-602 SLEAAAS
+602 SLEAAS

-640 QIDTSESNRRAVRIL
+640 QIETSESNRRAVRIL
-655 AYNSTDI
+655 AYNSTNI
-662 TEDNIKQIKSV
+662 TEENIKQIKSI

-683 MTPAVTI
+683 MTPAVTL

-711 RRIKSE
+711 RQIKSE
-717 NPDER
+717 NHDER

-806 SSGIK
+806 SRGIK
-811 IDSQIESAYH
+811 IDSQIESAYQA
-821 TNCLRD
+821 NCLRD

-836 MEFVQY
+836 MEFVQD
-842 DSWLDMT
+842 DSWLEMT

-859 ADDDNALS
+859 ADEDNTLS

-881 VSAPENVYAFL
+881 VSVPENVYAFL

-915 ETVRNLWERG
+915 EAVRNLWERG

-975 TGSIDLRQMKLLCS
+975 TGSIDIRQMKLLCS

-1097 AKESKM
+1097 AKESM
-1103 SDMKSNTESDN
+1103 ASDTKSATES
-1114 ETKKQLDGSESV
+1114 EKQPDGSESV

-1140 NVQRVIAQDS
+1140 NAQRVIAQDS

>member
-1 MLIHLRLTELLY
+1 
-13 LNTNIPV
+13 
-20 NSRVKDRAN
+20 
-29 LRRGLYFCVLYVDIK
+29 
-44 NDNYSEPQKY
+44 
-54 EVRISINKGCRD
+54 
-66 GIYAGHGAG
+66 
-75 NMQIEN
+75 MQIEN

-219 DDLSKEQLTDITGSQ
+219 DDLSRQQLTDITGSQ

-266 KSLTNISNETK
+266 KSITNISNETK

-324 GDKGAESQ
+324 GDKGAGSQ

-342 LKPQLKQILEEVHI
+342 LKPQLKQILEEAHI

-440 ATADDIVTLESDNI
+440 ATAEDIVTLESDNM

-465 AARGKDSAASQVS
+465 AVRDKDSAASQAS

-542 YYGALFGDSSV
+542 YYGALFGESSV

-620 DMGDSISKAFQNV
+620 DMGDSMSKAFQNV

-662 TEDNIKQIKSV
+662 TEENIKQIKSV

-859 ADDDNALS
+859 ANEDNALS
-867 EQYATEQLRQFNQA
+867 EQYATEQLRQFNHA

-915 ETVRNLWERG
+915 EAVRNLWERG

-975 TGSIDLRQMKLLCS
+975 TGSIDIRQMKLLCS

-1057 VTDDEQTKK
+1057 VTDDEQTKR

-1103 SDMKSNTESDN
+1103 SDN
-1114 ETKKQLDGSESV
+1114 ETKKLLDGSESV

>member
-1 MLIHLRLTELLY
+1 
-13 LNTNIPV
+13 
-20 NSRVKDRAN
+20 
-29 LRRGLYFCVLYVDIK
+29 
-44 NDNYSEPQKY
+44 
-54 EVRISINKGCRD
+54 
-66 GIYAGHGAG
+66 
-75 NMQIEN
+75 MQIEN

-149 NDGTDM
+149 KDGTDM

-324 GDKGAESQ
+324 GDKGAGSQ

-342 LKPQLKQILEEVHI
+342 LKPQLKQILEEAHI

-386 IDGITAAGENVSSD
+386 VDCINAAEENVSSD

-412 GKKAADAT
+412 GKKATDAT

-440 ATADDIVTLESDNI
+440 ATAEDIVTLESDNI

-465 AARGKDSAASQVS
+465 AARGKDSAASQGS
-478 ANKAA
+478 ANKAL
-483 DNQITDSREAR
+483 DNQITDSRDAR

-542 YYGALFGDSSV
+542 YYGALFGESSV

-673 DEQVQRAFSD
+673 DEQVQRALND

-698 PLDMSMSDISDTA
+698 PLDMSMSDISETA

-806 SSGIK
+806 SRGIK

-836 MEFVQY
+836 MEFVKY

-859 ADDDNALS
+859 ANEDSALS

-881 VSAPENVYAFL
+881 VSEPENVYAFL
-892 EKYDVKTTA
+892 EKYDVKITA

-915 ETVRNLWERG
+915 EAVRNLWERG

-975 TGSIDLRQMKLLCS
+975 TGSIDIRQMKLLCS

-1018 RIVRGEDKKGLV
+1018 SIVRGEDKKGLV

>member
-1 MLIHLRLTELLY
+1 MSIY
-13 LNTNIPV
+13 
-20 NSRVKDRAN
+20 K
-29 LRRGLYFCVLYVDIK
+29 K
-44 NDNYSEPQKY
+44 DNYSEPQKY

-95 TINDMTAGMRVSDYI
+95 TINDMTAGMRVLDYI

-149 NDGTDM
+149 KDGTDM

-219 DDLSKEQLTDITGSQ
+219 DDLSRQQLTDITGSQ

-261 AIDRA
+261 AIDQA

-288 VSNVYKATY
+288 ISNVYKATY

-311 TDNVKQLYDDNQY
+311 TDNVKQL
-324 GDKGAESQ
+324 
-332 GKISDELFEE
+332 FEE
-342 LKPQLKQILEEVHI
+342 LKLQLKQILEEAHI

-440 ATADDIVTLESDNI
+440 ATADDIVTLESDNM

-465 AARGKDSAASQVS
+465 AARGKDSAASQAS
-478 ANKAA
+478 ANKAL

-542 YYGALFGDSSV
+542 YYGALFGESSV

-573 KQQPAYVLTLESADD
+573 KQQPAYVLTLESSDD

-602 SLEAAAS
+602 SLEAAS

-640 QIDTSESNRRAVRIL
+640 QIDTSENNRRAVRIL

-673 DEQVQRAFSD
+673 DERVQRALSD

-717 NPDER
+717 NNDER

-779 LLTAVRV
+779 LLTAVRT
-786 RGKSAMD
+786 RGKSTMD
-793 YKVDDTFAGVDSV
+793 YKVDDTFAGVEGV
-806 SSGIK
+806 SKGAR
-811 IDSQIESAYH
+811 IDEQIESAYQA
-821 TNCLRD
+821 NCLRD

-836 MEFVQY
+836 MEFVQD
-842 DSWLDMT
+842 DSWLEMT

-859 ADDDNALS
+859 ANEDSALS

-901 VNLMAASRLMKNPS
+901 ENLMAASRLMKNPS
-915 ETVRNLWERG
+915 EAVRNLWERG

-1057 VTDDEQTKK
+1057 VTDNEQTKK

-1097 AKESKM
+1097 AKEPM
-1103 SDMKSNTESDN
+1103 ASDTKSATES
-1114 ETKKQLDGSESV
+1114 EKQPDGSERV

-1140 NVQRVIAQDS
+1140 NAQRVIAQDS

>member
-1 MLIHLRLTELLY
+1 MD
-13 LNTNIPV
+13 
-20 NSRVKDRAN
+20 K
-29 LRRGLYFCVLYVDIK
+29 
-44 NDNYSEPQKY
+44 KY

-219 DDLSKEQLTDITGSQ
+219 DDLSREQLTDITGSQ

-311 TDNVKQLYDDNQY
+311 TDNVKKLYDDNQY
-324 GDKGAESQ
+324 GDKGAGSQ

-342 LKPQLKQILEEVHI
+342 LKPQLKQILEEAHI

-440 ATADDIVTLESDNI
+440 ATAEDIVTLESDNM

-465 AARGKDSAASQVS
+465 AVRDKDSAASQAS

-542 YYGALFGDSSV
+542 YYGALFGESSV

-620 DMGDSISKAFQNV
+620 DMGDSMSKAFQNV

-662 TEDNIKQIKSV
+662 TEENIKQIKSV

-859 ADDDNALS
+859 ANEDNALS
-867 EQYATEQLRQFNQA
+867 EQYATEQLRQFNHA

-915 ETVRNLWERG
+915 EAVRNLWERG

-975 TGSIDLRQMKLLCS
+975 TGSIDIRQMKLLCS

-1057 VTDDEQTKK
+1057 VTDDEQTKR

-1103 SDMKSNTESDN
+1103 SDN
-1114 ETKKQLDGSESV
+1114 ETKKLLDGSESV

>member
-1 MLIHLRLTELLY
+1 M
-13 LNTNIPV
+13 N
-20 NSRVKDRAN
+20 A
-29 LRRGLYFCVLYVDIK
+29 
-44 NDNYSEPQKY
+44 KY
-54 EVRISINKGCRD
+54 
-66 GIYAGHGAG
+66 Y
-75 NMQIEN
+75 
-81 LINKSTDTKNTDTK
+81 
-95 TINDMTAGMRVSDYI
+95 
-110 KTDSSDNMSKK
+110 
-121 AAVVGSSNSVDMS
+121 
-134 DTIYARPQAKNEAGN
+134 
-149 NDGTDM
+149 DGT
-155 AENLL
+155 NLL
-160 NDMNQTSENRRN
+160 NMKDIDNKAPEIY
-172 DMIVTASTTTSDDYK
+172 IVTTNRTGGKTTYFNRLCINRFLKQGKKFCLLYRYQYELEQVSEK
-187 AAKDDGYDVIVT
+187 FFKD
-199 ETDKIK
+199 IK
-205 AVLAKAGVDISIYG
+205 ALFFNDYMMEEKTLGKSGFKELFIGKDWEHMASCGYAIS
-219 DDLSKEQLTDITGSQ
+219 LNAS
-234 TEAAMLVNQM
+234 
-244 KAYDIPAT
+244 
-252 DDNIKAGTD
+252 
-261 AIDRA
+261 
-266 KSLTNISNETK
+266 
-277 AYLVRN
+277 
-283 NMNPT
+283 
-288 VSNVYKATY
+288 
-297 SSSQVQN
+297 
-304 YKQKVGI
+304 
-311 TDNVKQLYDDNQY
+311 DNVKKYSHFFNDTELILFDEFQT
-324 GDKGAESQ
+324 ESNRY
-332 GKISDELFEE
+332 ISDEADLPPQAASAPAALIIPTAFKKERREMAFFIISSPYLSSYRRSFIPDRSCWPYYRKLLSFCPSVAYTIFRKFSCLFRTNIWDTS
-342 LKPQLKQILEEVHI
+342 QIL
-356 DSSDENLNQCR
+356 
-367 WLIDEDI
+367 
-374 AVTPDNVLLANQ
+374 
-386 IDGITAAGENVSSD
+386 
-400 FYARAVTEALAM
+400 
-412 GKKAADAT
+412 AT
-420 MSQDGLTFDMAKKA
+420 FTSF
-434 CDVLGE
+434 
-440 ATADDIVTLESDNI
+440 
-454 PVTIENLSKLI
+454 
-465 AARGKDSAASQVS
+465 AASC
-478 ANKAA
+478 
-483 DNQITDSREAR
+483 SR
-494 LVTAQRKLEEAR
+494 
-506 LSMTAEAN
+506 
-514 LSLIKKGVSIDTEP
+514 
-528 IERVVELLKQQENK
+528 
-542 YYGALFGDSSV
+542 
-553 EASDDRVRMYN
+553 
-564 NVCDIFNQM
+564 IFNQM

-640 QIDTSESNRRAVRIL
+640 QIETSESNRRAVRIL
-655 AYNSTDI
+655 AYNSTEI

-698 PLDMSMSDISDTA
+698 PLDMSMRDISDIA
-711 RRIKSE
+711 RQIKSE

-779 LLTAVRV
+779 LLTAVRT
-786 RGKSAMD
+786 RGKSTMD
-793 YKVDDTFAGVDSV
+793 YKVDDTFAGVEGV
-806 SSGIK
+806 SKGAR
-811 IDSQIESAYH
+811 IDEQIESAYQA
-821 TNCLRD
+821 NCLRD

-836 MEFVQY
+836 MEFVQ
-842 DSWLDMT
+842 DDGWLEMT

-859 ADDDNALS
+859 ADEDNTLS

-881 VSAPENVYAFL
+881 VSVPESVYAFL

-915 ETVRNLWERG
+915 EAVRNLWERG

-1018 RIVRGEDKKGLV
+1018 RIVRGEDKRGLV

>member
-1 MLIHLRLTELLY
+1 
-13 LNTNIPV
+13 
-20 NSRVKDRAN
+20 
-29 LRRGLYFCVLYVDIK
+29 
-44 NDNYSEPQKY
+44 
-54 EVRISINKGCRD
+54 
-66 GIYAGHGAG
+66 
-75 NMQIEN
+75 MQIEN

-219 DDLSKEQLTDITGSQ
+219 DDLSREQLTDITGSQ

-266 KSLTNISNETK
+266 KSITNISNETK

-311 TDNVKQLYDDNQY
+311 TDNVKQLY
-324 GDKGAESQ
+324 
-332 GKISDELFEE
+332 EE
-342 LKPQLKQILEEVHI
+342 LKPQLKQILEEAHI

-420 MSQDGLTFDMAKKA
+420 MSQDGLTFDMAREV
-434 CDVLGE
+434 CDVLSE
-440 ATADDIVTLESDNI
+440 ATAEDIVTLESDNM

-465 AARGKDSAASQVS
+465 AARGKDGAASQAS
-478 ANKAA
+478 ANKAL

-542 YYGALFGDSSV
+542 YYGALFGESSV

-573 KQQPAYVLTLESADD
+573 KQQPAYVLTLESSDD

-602 SLEAAAS
+602 SLEAAS

-640 QIDTSESNRRAVRIL
+640 QIETSESNRRAVRIL
-655 AYNSTDI
+655 AYNSTNI
-662 TEDNIKQIKSV
+662 TEENIKQIKSI

-683 MTPAVTI
+683 MTPAVTL

-711 RRIKSE
+711 RQIKSE
-717 NPDER
+717 NHDER

-806 SSGIK
+806 SRGIK
-811 IDSQIESAYH
+811 IDSQIESAYQA
-821 TNCLRD
+821 NCLRD

-836 MEFVQY
+836 MEFVQD
-842 DSWLDMT
+842 DSWLEMT

-859 ADDDNALS
+859 ADEDNTLS

-881 VSAPENVYAFL
+881 VSVPENVYAFL

-915 ETVRNLWERG
+915 EAVRNLWERG

-956 TLADT
+956 TLAEH
-961 AEHVMDSMIIEDRH
+961 AEDCSV
-975 TGSIDLRQMKLLCS
+975 LR
-989 QLRIASNMSRQENYI
+989 
-1004 VPIETAD
+1004 
-1011 GVTGMKL
+1011 
-1018 RIVRGEDKKGLV
+1018 
-1030 DIFLE
+1030 
-1035 DKKCGRVAAY
+1035 
-1045 FEAKENSVSAMI
+1045 
-1057 VTDDEQTKK
+1057 
-1066 LFEDNI
+1066 
-1072 TMFEA
+1072 
-1077 GISDGEQRVR
+1077 EQRREEEKPATRESLVCPY
-1087 IDVALEHDIS
+1087 VAVFFQKGSKIS
-1097 AKESKM
+1097 
-1103 SDMKSNTESDN
+1103 
-1114 ETKKQLDGSESV
+1114 
-1126 QTTRLYHIAEQFIV
+1126 
-1140 NVQRVIAQDS
+1140 
-1150 L
+1150 

>member
-1 MLIHLRLTELLY
+1 MD
-13 LNTNIPV
+13 
-20 NSRVKDRAN
+20 K
-29 LRRGLYFCVLYVDIK
+29 
-44 NDNYSEPQKY
+44 KY

-219 DDLSKEQLTDITGSQ
+219 DDLSREQLTDITGSQ

-324 GDKGAESQ
+324 GDKGAGSQ

-342 LKPQLKQILEEVHI
+342 LKPQLKQILEEAHI

-440 ATADDIVTLESDNI
+440 ATAEDIVTLESDNM

-465 AARGKDSAASQVS
+465 AVRDKDSAASRAS

-483 DNQITDSREAR
+483 DYQITDSREAR

-542 YYGALFGDSSV
+542 YYGALFGESSV

-717 NPDER
+717 NPDEK

-859 ADDDNALS
+859 ADEDNALS

-881 VSAPENVYAFL
+881 VSVPENVYAFL

-915 ETVRNLWERG
+915 EAVRNLWERG

-975 TGSIDLRQMKLLCS
+975 TGSIDIRQMKLLCS
-989 QLRIASNMSRQENYI
+989 QLGIASNMSRQENYI

-1057 VTDDEQTKK
+1057 VTDDEQTKR

>member
-1 MLIHLRLTELLY
+1 MD
-13 LNTNIPV
+13 
-20 NSRVKDRAN
+20 K
-29 LRRGLYFCVLYVDIK
+29 
-44 NDNYSEPQKY
+44 KY

-219 DDLSKEQLTDITGSQ
+219 DDLSREQLTDITGSQ

-261 AIDRA
+261 AIDQA

-297 SSSQVQN
+297 SSSQVQD

-311 TDNVKQLYDDNQY
+311 TDNVKQ
-324 GDKGAESQ
+324 
-332 GKISDELFEE
+332 LFEE
-342 LKPQLKQILEEVHI
+342 LKPQLKQILEEAHI

-440 ATADDIVTLESDNI
+440 ATAEDIVTLESDNM

-465 AARGKDSAASQVS
+465 AVRGKDSAASQGS
-478 ANKAA
+478 ANKAL

-528 IERVVELLKQQENK
+528 IERVVEMLKQQENK
-542 YYGALFGDSSV
+542 YYGALFGESSV

-573 KQQPAYVLTLESADD
+573 KQQPAYVLTLESSDD

-602 SLEAAAS
+602 SLEAAS

-655 AYNSTDI
+655 AYNSTNI
-662 TEDNIKQIKSV
+662 TEENIKQIKSV

-683 MTPAVTI
+683 MTPAVTL

-711 RRIKSE
+711 RQIKSE
-717 NPDER
+717 NHDER

-806 SSGIK
+806 SRGIK

-836 MEFVQY
+836 MEFVQD
-842 DSWLDMT
+842 DSWLEMT

-859 ADDDNALS
+859 ADEDNTLS

-881 VSAPENVYAFL
+881 VSVPESVYAFL

-915 ETVRNLWERG
+915 EAVRNLWERG

-961 AEHVMDSMIIEDRH
+961 AEHVMDSMIIEDRR
-975 TGSIDLRQMKLLCS
+975 TGSLDIRQMKLLCS

-1018 RIVRGEDKKGLV
+1018 SIVRGEDKKGLV

-1072 TMFEA
+1072 TTFES

>member
-1 MLIHLRLTELLY
+1 MD
-13 LNTNIPV
+13 
-20 NSRVKDRAN
+20 K
-29 LRRGLYFCVLYVDIK
+29 
-44 NDNYSEPQKY
+44 KY

-234 TEAAMLVNQM
+234 SEAAMLVNQM

-288 VSNVYKATY
+288 ISNVYKATY

-324 GDKGAESQ
+324 GDKGAGSQ

-342 LKPQLKQILEEVHI
+342 LKPQLKQILDDAHI

-386 IDGITAAGENVSSD
+386 IDGITAAGENVGSV

-420 MSQDGLTFDMAKKA
+420 MSQDGLTFDMAREV

-440 ATADDIVTLESDNI
+440 ATAEDIVTLESDNI

-465 AARGKDSAASQVS
+465 AARGKDSAASQAS
-478 ANKAA
+478 ANKAL

-542 YYGALFGDSSV
+542 YYGALFGESSV

-673 DEQVQRAFSD
+673 DEQVQRALND

-698 PLDMSMSDISDTA
+698 PLDMSMSDISETA

-806 SSGIK
+806 SRGIK

-859 ADDDNALS
+859 ANEDNALS

-915 ETVRNLWERG
+915 EAVRNLWERG

-1140 NVQRVIAQDS
+1140 NAQRVIAQDS

>member
-1 MLIHLRLTELLY
+1 MSIY
-13 LNTNIPV
+13 
-20 NSRVKDRAN
+20 K
-29 LRRGLYFCVLYVDIK
+29 K
-44 NDNYSEPQKY
+44 DNYSEPQKY

-219 DDLSKEQLTDITGSQ
+219 DDLSREQLTDITGSQ

-266 KSLTNISNETK
+266 KSITNISNETK

-311 TDNVKQLYDDNQY
+311 TDNVKQLY
-324 GDKGAESQ
+324 
-332 GKISDELFEE
+332 EE
-342 LKPQLKQILEEVHI
+342 LKPQLKQILEEAHI

-420 MSQDGLTFDMAKKA
+420 MSQDGLTFDMAREV
-434 CDVLGE
+434 CDVLSE
-440 ATADDIVTLESDNI
+440 ATAEDIVTLESDNM

-465 AARGKDSAASQVS
+465 AARGKDGAASQAS
-478 ANKAA
+478 ANKAL

-542 YYGALFGDSSV
+542 YYGALFGESSV

-573 KQQPAYVLTLESADD
+573 KQQPAYVLTLESSDD

-602 SLEAAAS
+602 SLEAAS

-640 QIDTSESNRRAVRIL
+640 QIETSESNRRAVRIL
-655 AYNSTDI
+655 AYNSTNI
-662 TEDNIKQIKSV
+662 TEENIKQIKSI

-683 MTPAVTI
+683 MTPAVTL

-711 RRIKSE
+711 RQIKSE
-717 NPDER
+717 NHDER

-806 SSGIK
+806 SRGIK
-811 IDSQIESAYH
+811 IDSQIESAYQA
-821 TNCLRD
+821 NCLRD

-836 MEFVQY
+836 MEFVQD
-842 DSWLDMT
+842 DSWLEMT

-859 ADDDNALS
+859 ADEDNTLS

-881 VSAPENVYAFL
+881 VSVPENVYAFL

-915 ETVRNLWERG
+915 EAVRNLWERG

-975 TGSIDLRQMKLLCS
+975 TGSIDIRQMKLLCS

-1097 AKESKM
+1097 AKESM
-1103 SDMKSNTESDN
+1103 ASDTKSATES
-1114 ETKKQLDGSESV
+1114 EKQPDGSESV

-1140 NVQRVIAQDS
+1140 NAQRVIAQDS